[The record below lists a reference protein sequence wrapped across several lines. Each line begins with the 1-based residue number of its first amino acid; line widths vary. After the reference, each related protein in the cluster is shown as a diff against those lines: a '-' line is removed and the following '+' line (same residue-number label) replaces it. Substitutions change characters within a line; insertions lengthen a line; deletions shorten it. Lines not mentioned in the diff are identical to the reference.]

1 MDTPDRD
8 MGATEIGH
16 SLADR
21 MARRL
26 IAREPRAPRPEGS
39 RVDWRRAGA
48 LAALIA
54 LGPLLTIVGAGVIER
69 NAQAEAARLTVQAEP
84 RLQAEARE
92 REARAAL
99 RGAVRDAGAAVW
111 MDRLAAAIPADARV
125 ARMNRA
131 ADGAMEIEITA
142 PDPDLLRAALR
153 RDPAL
158 AGFRET
164 GQRRAGAMIAV
175 ILRRAA

>member
-1 MDTPDRD
+1 MDTPDR
-8 MGATEIGH
+8 EIGD

-26 IAREPRAPRPEGS
+26 TVRGSRPPRPEGS
-39 RVDWRRAGA
+39 RVDWRRAGG

-54 LGPLLTIVGAGVIER
+54 LGPLLTIVGAGLVER
-69 NAQAEAARLTVQAEP
+69 NAQAETARLTARAAP
-84 RLQAEARE
+84 RLTAEARE
-92 REARAAL
+92 QEARAML
-99 RGAVRDAGAAVW
+99 RSAVRGDGVAVW

-125 ARMNRA
+125 ARMSKA

-175 ILRRAA
+175 TLRRAA

>member
-1 MDTPDRD
+1 MDMPDRD
-8 MGATEIGH
+8 IGD

-26 IAREPRAPRPEGS
+26 TVREPRAPRPEGR
-39 RVDWRRAGA
+39 RVDWRRAGG

-54 LGPLLTIVGAGVIER
+54 LGPLFTIVGAGLLER
-69 NAQAEAARLTVQAEP
+69 SAQAEAERLTAQVAP
-84 RLQAEARE
+84 RVQAEARE
-92 REARAAL
+92 RDARAAL
-99 RGAVRDAGAAVW
+99 RGAARDAGVAVW
-111 MDRLAAAIPADARV
+111 MDRLATAIPADARV
-125 ARMNRA
+125 ARMSKA
-131 ADGAMEIEITA
+131 ADGSVEIEVTA

-158 AGFRET
+158 AGLRET

-175 ILRRAA
+175 TLRRAA

>member
-1 MDTPDRD
+1 MDTSDR
-8 MGATEIGH
+8 EIGD

-26 IAREPRAPRPEGS
+26 AMRERRKPRPEGAK
-39 RVDWRRAGA
+39 VDWRRAGG

-54 LGPLLTIVGAGVIER
+54 LGPLLTIVGAAALER
-69 NAQAEAARLTVQAEP
+69 RAQADAALLAAQAAP
-84 RLQAEARE
+84 GLKAEARE
-92 REARAAL
+92 RTARAAL
-99 RGAVRDAGAAVW
+99 REAAHAPGVAI
-111 MDRLAAAIPADARV
+111 LLNQVAAAIPADARV
-125 ARMNRA
+125 ARMLRT

-153 RDPAL
+153 RDPVL
-158 AGFRET
+158 ADFRET

-175 ILRRAA
+175 TLRRTV